1 MRLLAGIRFFCTVLT
16 AIGLAGMLSAETFI
30 LTTAPSSLDDWKN
43 GSFYEGGV
51 APTGI
56 STDTIATKFVNKNTY
71 MTIELDGTNEN
82 GENNATFK
90 FLGGMRGIILSNAVL
105 KVTVPEGSV
114 ARFDC
119 AVWDSSSKTGTLEK
133 YGKGELFL
141 AARRKVSTTSTTV
154 YDFENNLHV
163 FDGVVRLTE
172 DAEADHKYHSFHAV
186 TIERPGKVITLFNGC
201 VWQMRGLYGE
211 GMITNEASSACT
223 LYVTEGPYK
232 KGDGGEFLGVIGGNV
247 SVDVRGCRFALLG
260 TQSTMTGSVS
270 LTKPNDTYP
279 SPEVHVLTF
288 GNTTDA
294 ASSVGVGS
302 AIPSLSVYP
311 FVYDGLG
318 ETTDRDFQLNYRN
331 SILSGGTNGN
341 LKLVGCMRRWDAT
354 KHNIGLVL
362 DGDNLHPCTFAA
374 TGRAEGGSGA
384 VESGKFGD
392 FEWTVDGVKK
402 RFNYYMRKRGT
413 GTWYLPFCRR
423 FSNTGVFAVENGTL
437 AFDTIDRAGECT
449 SLGYSTR
456 LYDNVDQPTDD
467 KKVGY
472 AFLLGSSVEGE
483 VGIMEC
489 VTNIPQMCTDRP
501 FGLKGKGGFRATST
515 PVKYA
520 NVFGVGSGAK
530 TLVLDGAC
538 ATESAV
544 YDVAD
549 HKAGGDTA
557 TVGVEK
563 NGTGTWVLGGD
574 LTFSGPIA
582 VNGGTL
588 IVRRPPHKYTWYRL
602 MVRNMFKAGYAIV
615 NINELGLF
623 ASNNK
628 PQNLGLTHGVS
639 FVTLQPGECAA
650 GWQRDFNRN
659 YITPP
664 DPFEQMFDGRRWC
677 AYGESGSS
685 WHALNGGFR
694 YPWKS
699 YSNGANESNPTNSNP
714 MTWIPID
721 MRLADDA
728 LPIDHYDIQT
738 GVASTPSNNPGN
750 VPNEV
755 QLLASMDGIH
765 WDEASA
771 VNTSIASGST
781 YAWLSTGVTG
791 GLVDGGTGINNY
803 TRSAGW
809 KLTNSAPTKVFSIL
823 ENAGPVTVANGAT
836 LKYEGDAAGA
846 PTLSQVTLAAGATGS
861 IDGFAFAENG
871 TFEIDAMNDSVVS
884 IAVTLPNAQGLDN
897 VAKWSVKVGGETK
910 LRYRVNAKAN
920 GFTLSKGGLIVSLQ

>member
-1 MRLLAGIRFFCTVLT
+1 MKHVLFGECLV
-16 AIGLAGMLSAETFI
+16 AVMSLSAETFI
-30 LTTAPSSLDDWKN
+30 LTSAPSSLDDWKN

-56 STDTIATKFVNKNTY
+56 STDTIATKFVNKNTW

-82 GENNATFK
+82 GANNATFQ
-90 FLGGMRGIILSNAVL
+90 FLGGMRGLILSNAVL

-114 ARFDC
+114 ARLDC
-119 AVWDSSSKTGTLEK
+119 AVWDMTTKTGTLEK

-141 AARRKVSTTSTTV
+141 AARMKVSATSTSPA
-154 YDFENNLHV
+154 DFECHLHV
-163 FDGVVRLTE
+163 FDGTVRLTE
-172 DAEADHKYHSFHAV
+172 AAETEHKYHTFHSV
-186 TIERPGKVITLFNGC
+186 TIDKPAKVVTLFNGC
-201 VWQMRGLYGE
+201 VWQIRGLYGE
-211 GMITNEASSACT
+211 GMITNEASTACT
-223 LYVTEGPYK
+223 LYVTDGPYK
-232 KGDGGEFLGVIGGNV
+232 KGDGGEFSGVIGGNV
-247 SVDVRGCRFALLG
+247 SIDVRGCRFALTG
-260 TQSTMTGSVS
+260 TQNTMSGSVS
-270 LTKPNDTYP
+270 LTRPDATYMT
-279 SPEVHVLTF
+279 PEIHVRTI
-288 GNTTDA
+288 GNKTDA
-294 ASSVGVGS
+294 ASSLGVGS
-302 AIPSLSVYP
+302 VIPNLSVHP
-311 FVYDGLG
+311 FVYDGPG
-318 ETTDRDFQLNYRN
+318 ETTDREFQLNYLN

-341 LKLVGCMRRWDAT
+341 LNIFGCMKRWDAT

-362 DGDNLHPCTFAA
+362 DGDNLYPCTFAA
-374 TGRAEGGSGA
+374 TGRPDGGGGG
-384 VESGKFGD
+384 VEPGYFGD

-413 GTWYLPFCRR
+413 GTWYLPFCLR
-423 FSNTGVFAVENGTL
+423 FRNTGVFAVENGTL
-437 AFDTIDRAGECT
+437 AFDTIDRAGELT

-456 LYDNVDQPTDD
+456 LYDNVDQPTDNA
-467 KKVGY
+467 KVDY
-472 AFLLGSSVEGE
+472 AFLLGSDVEGE

-489 VTNIPQMCTDRP
+489 VTNVPQMCTDRP
-501 FGLKGKGGFRATST
+501 FGLKGKGGFRATTT

-520 NVFGVGSGAK
+520 NIFGVGSGAK

-544 YDVAD
+544 YDIAD
-549 HKAGGDTA
+549 HKAGGDTS

-574 LTFSGPIA
+574 LTFSGPIT

-588 IVRRPPHKYTWYRL
+588 IVRRPAHKYTWYRL
-602 MVRNMFKAGYAIV
+602 MVRNMFKANYQVV

-623 ASNNK
+623 ASDNK
-628 PQNLGLTHGVS
+628 PQNLGLTHGAS

-650 GWQRDFNRN
+650 GWHREYNRN
-659 YITPP
+659 YTTPP
-664 DPFEQMFDGRRWC
+664 DPFEQMFDGRRYC
-677 AYGESGSS
+677 AYGESGKS

-699 YSNGANESNPTNSNP
+699 YSNGANELNPTNSNP
-714 MTWIPID
+714 MSWIPID

-738 GVASTPSNNPGN
+738 AVASTVNPGN

-771 VNTSIASGST
+771 VNASIASGST
-781 YAWLSTGVTG
+781 YAWLSTGTTG
-791 GLVDGGTGINNY
+791 GLADGGTGINNY

-809 KLTNSAPTKVFSIL
+809 KLTNSAPTKVFSML

-861 IDGFAFAENG
+861 IDGFAFSENG

-884 IAVTLPNAQGLDN
+884 VAVTLPNAQGLGN

-910 LRYRVNAKAN
+910 SRYRVIAKAN
-920 GFTLSKGGLIVSLQ
+920 GFILSRGGITINFR

>member
-1 MRLLAGIRFFCTVLT
+1 MKRVLF
-16 AIGLAGMLSAETFI
+16 AVCLVAVLSSSADTFV
-30 LTTAPSSLDDWKN
+30 LTTAPTSLDDWKN

-56 STDTIATKFVNKNTY
+56 STDLIATKFINKNTW

-82 GENNATFK
+82 GENNATFQ

-119 AVWDSSSKTGTLEK
+119 AVWDSGTKTGTLEK

-141 AARRKVSTTSTTV
+141 AARGKVSAEATTKS
-154 YDFENNLHV
+154 DFENNLHV
-163 FDGVVRLTE
+163 FDGTVRLTE
-172 DAEADHKYHSFHAV
+172 AAETGHLYHSFHAV
-186 TIERPGKVITLFNGC
+186 TIEQPAKVITLFNGC

-211 GMITNEASSACT
+211 GMITNEASTACT

-232 KGDGGEFLGVIGGNV
+232 KDDGGEFFGIIGGKV
-247 SVDVRGCRFALLG
+247 SIDVRSCRFALTG
-260 TQSTMTGSVS
+260 TQNTMSGSVTA
-270 LTKPNDTYP
+270 TKFYTAI
-279 SPEVHVLTF
+279 PEVHVRKI
-288 GNTTDA
+288 GNQADA
-294 ASSVGVGS
+294 ASSLGVGS
-302 AIPSLSVYP
+302 VIPNLSTYP

-341 LKLVGCMRRWDAT
+341 LNIVGCMKRWDAT

-362 DGDNLHPCTFAA
+362 DGDNLYPCTFAA
-374 TGRAEGGSGA
+374 TGRADGGSGG
-384 VESGKFGD
+384 VELGYFGD

-413 GTWYLPFCRR
+413 GTWYLPFCLR
-423 FSNTGVFAVENGTL
+423 FRNSGVFAVENGTL
-437 AFDTIDRAGECT
+437 AFDTIDRAGELT

-467 KKVGY
+467 AKVDY
-472 AFLLGSSVEGE
+472 AFLLGSDVEGE

-501 FGLKGKGGFRATST
+501 FGLKGKGGFRATTT

-520 NVFGVGSGAK
+520 NIFGVGSGAK

-544 YDVAD
+544 YDIAD
-549 HKAGGDTA
+549 HKAGGDTS

-574 LTFSGPIA
+574 LTFSGPIT

-588 IVRRPPHKYTWYRL
+588 IVRRPAHKYTWYRL
-602 MVRNMFKAGYAIV
+602 MVRNMFKSDYQIV

-623 ASNNK
+623 ASDNK
-628 PQNLGLTHGVS
+628 PQNLGLTHAAS

-650 GWQRDFNRN
+650 GWHREYNRN
-659 YITPP
+659 YTTPP
-664 DPFEQMFDGRRWC
+664 DPFEQMFDGRRYC
-677 AYGESGSS
+677 AYGDSGQNS

-694 YPWKS
+694 YPWKTYAS
-699 YSNGANESNPTNSNP
+699 TGANELNPTNSNP
-714 MTWIPID
+714 MSWIPID

-738 GVASTPSNNPGN
+738 AVASTVNPGN

-771 VNTSIASGST
+771 VNTSISSSST
-781 YAWLSTGVTG
+781 YAWLSTGTTG
-791 GLVDGGTGINNY
+791 GLENGGTGINNY

-809 KLTNSAPTKVFSIL
+809 KLTNATPTKVFSIL

-836 LKYEGDAAGA
+836 LRYEGDAAGA
-846 PTLSQVTLAAGATGS
+846 PTLSKVTLAAGATGS
-861 IDGFAFAENG
+861 IDGFAFGENG
-871 TFEIDAMNDSVVS
+871 TFEIDTMTDSVVPV
-884 IAVTLPNAQGLDN
+884 AVTLPNATGLDK
-897 VAKWSVKVGGETK
+897 VATWSVKVGNDLK
-910 LRYRVNAKAN
+910 PRYRVFAKAS
-920 GFTLSKGGLIVSLQ
+920 GFTVSKGGTSLIFR